1 VITFA
6 PVTTVVGVGLAAQGR
21 STRPKEADGL
31 LVPSLRSSGI
41 DVRSVLRLVSRKPD
55 SAVMQEANL
64 HAATGSAAT
73 ARSTTMF
80 RGGIGGGAIGVP
92 MYCWSRMIVLA
103 MACAIPH
110 RAIEPRGRM
119 SS

>member
-41 DVRSVLRLVSRKPD
+41 DVRSVLRL
-55 SAVMQEANL
+55 
-64 HAATGSAAT
+64 
-73 ARSTTMF
+73 
-80 RGGIGGGAIGVP
+80 
-92 MYCWSRMIVLA
+92 
-103 MACAIPH
+103 
-110 RAIEPRGRM
+110 
-119 SS
+119 